1 MTVEIIDC
9 EQGSPEWF
17 QARLGLPTA
26 SEFSSVMA
34 KGQGKTRRAYM
45 LRLIGERI
53 TGEPA
58 ETYQNAHMER
68 GKIMEEEARNAY
80 AFMQDVDPMR
90 VGFIRNGNVGCSP
103 DSMIGDS
110 GLVEIKTKLPHLQI
124 EVLLADRLPP
134 EHVAQ
139 VQGQLWVAEREWC
152 DFVSYW
158 PRLPLF
164 VKRVHRDEAV
174 IAEIKR
180 EVEEFSTELRKLEDR
195 IRAMGG
201 SLSEPNTILGAA

>member
-9 EQGSPEWF
+9 EQGGAEWW

-53 TGEPA
+53 CGEPA
-58 ETYQNAHMER
+58 DTYTNAHMER

-80 AFMQDVDPMR
+80 AFMHDVDPVR
-90 VGFIRNGNVGCSP
+90 IGFIRNGGVGCSP
-103 DSMIGDS
+103 DSLIGDS

-124 EVLLADRLPP
+124 ETLLADRLPP
-134 EHVAQ
+134 DHSAQ
-139 VQGQLWVAEREWC
+139 VYGQLWVAEREWC

-158 PRLPLF
+158 PKLPLF
-164 VKRVHRDEAV
+164 VKRVYRDEKI
-174 IAEIKR
+174 IADIKR
-180 EVEEFSTELRKLEDR
+180 EVEEFSVEMQKLEDQ

-201 SLSEPNTILGAA
+201 A